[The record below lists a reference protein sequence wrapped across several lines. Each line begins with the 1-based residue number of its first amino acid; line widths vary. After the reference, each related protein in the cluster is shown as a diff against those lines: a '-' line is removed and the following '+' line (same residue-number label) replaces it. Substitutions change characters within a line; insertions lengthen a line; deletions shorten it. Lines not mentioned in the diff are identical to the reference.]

1 MKEVDDF
8 AEKLGCKISLRGN
21 KIINKNG
28 KVFLVNKKIF
38 EYSKKKFF
46 YAGLFLGNIK
56 KGKIDPS
63 LYLLSLLSKNKAN
76 KVIVDN
82 KTAWLVIYGRNIL
95 KNGILGVEGSLQ
107 KGDIVLI
114 LNSYGDCLGLGKI
127 VFDFDK
133 KSKENEV
140 IVKNLFDIGDFL
152 RREK

>member
-1 MKEVDDF
+1 MKVIEDF
-8 AEKLGCKISLRGN
+8 VEKLGSKLSLTDNR
-21 KIINKNG
+21 IINKDG
-28 KVFLVNKKIF
+28 RIFLLNKEVY
-38 EYSKKKFF
+38 EYYKKNFF

-56 KGKIDPS
+56 KRKLVPS

-82 KTAWLVIYGRNIL
+82 KSAWSVIYGKDIYNQ
-95 KNGILGVEGSLQ
+95 GILRFEGSLQ
-107 KGDIVLI
+107 KGDITLI
-114 LNSYGDCLGLGKI
+114 LNSYGDCLGMGKI
-127 VFDFDK
+127 MFDLDK

>member
-1 MKEVDDF
+1 MKVVNDF
-8 AEKLGCKISLRGN
+8 AEKLGSKFSLAEN

-28 KVFLVNKKIF
+28 RVFLVNKKLY
-38 EYSKKKFF
+38 EYSKNNIFN
-46 YAGLFLGNIK
+46 AGLFLGNIK
-56 KGKIDPS
+56 KGKIVPS

-82 KTAWLVIYGRNIL
+82 KAAWLVIYGKDIFR
-95 KNGILGVEGSLQ
+95 KGILRVEGLLK
-107 KGDIVLI
+107 KGDITLI

-127 VFDFDK
+127 AIDLDK